1 MPAHRHTLV
10 LGLLITWLA
19 GTATAGRPFATED
32 AGVLAG
38 GECEFEAYAAHA
50 STRGSASESG
60 WWLQP
65 GCGLGALLG
74 RDVQLGLGA
83 GRSRSG
89 GRSATGVALGGKWA
103 LSTGGDDTPQWALAF
118 GTGAA
123 KTDGRWQH
131 DGHGASLV
139 LSLPAGGGA
148 WHANLGHARGGGAS
162 TTTWAVAREQS
173 FFEGLDGGVELYGD
187 DHGAPWAG
195 GGLRWAAT
203 ERLTLDV
210 SAAWQAD
217 GRRARAFSVGMKI
230 AW

>member
-1 MPAHRHTLV
+1 MHAHRHPFF
-10 LGLLITWLA
+10 LGLLITLLA
-19 GTATAGRPFATED
+19 GPATAGRPFATED
-32 AGVLAG
+32 AGVLTG
-38 GECEFEAYAAHA
+38 GECEFEAYTAHA
-50 STRGSASESG
+50 SARGAASESA

-65 GCGLGALLG
+65 GCGLGPVAG
-74 RDVQLGLGA
+74 RDLQLGLGA
-83 GRSRSG
+83 GRSRAD

-103 LSTGGDDTPQWALAF
+103 LSTGGDDAPQWALAF
-118 GTGAA
+118 GTAA
-123 KTDGRWQH
+123 VQSDGRWQH

-139 LSLPAGGGA
+139 LTLPSRGGA

-162 TTTWAVAREQS
+162 ATTWALAREQALI
-173 FFEGLDGGVELYGD
+173 EGLDGGVELYGD

-203 ERLTLDV
+203 ERLTLDA

-217 GRRARAFSVGMKI
+217 GQRARTISLGMKI